1 MILIRPFHW
10 CLCSLLAQTLWPV
23 SIVHYCKHCCP
34 GHNSDAFLCTSY
46 WLFKLLFP
54 FFLFPGLLKF
64 ANDKN
69 MSGTKFKSI
78 SLGQGQGP
86 IAVKL
91 IQSAMKEGTW
101 VCLQNCHLAVSWMS
115 TLEKIC
121 EDFSPDTCHPDF
133 RLWLTSYPS
142 PMVFI
147 HFSLVLKDNSEHTAL
162 CPSCSS
168 NICYYAFSQQITT
181 WPVCCDSFQ
190 WPSCRME

>member
-1 MILIRPFHW
+1 MILILRFHW
-10 CLCSLLAQTLWPV
+10 CLCSLLEQTLWPV
-23 SIVHYCKHCCP
+23 STVLHYCKHYYP
-34 GHNSDAFLCTSY
+34 VDNSDAFLCTHY
-46 WLFKLLFP
+46 WLLKLLFST
-54 FFLFPGLLKF
+54 GLLKF

-69 MSGTKFKSI
+69 MGGTKFKSI

-86 IAVKL
+86 IAVKM

-121 EDFSPDTCHPDF
+121 EDFSPDTCDPDF

-147 HFSLVLKDNSEHTAL
+147 HLGFVLKDWTYSEDTVL
-162 CPSCSS
+162 CPSYLS
-168 NICYYAFSQQITT
+168 NIC
-181 WPVCCDSFQ
+181 
-190 WPSCRME
+190 

>member
-1 MILIRPFHW
+1 MKN
-10 CLCSLLAQTLWPV
+10 LLN
-23 SIVHYCKHCCP
+23 IH
-34 GHNSDAFLCTSY
+34 FLLTVI
-46 WLFKLLFP
+46 FFP
-54 FFLFPGLLKF
+54 SGLLKF

-69 MSGTKFKSI
+69 MGGTNFKSI

-86 IAVKL
+86 IAVKM

-101 VCLQNCHLAVSWMS
+101 VCLQNCHLAVSWMP

-147 HFSLVLKDNSEHTAL
+147 HFILVLNLFPIINDSDL
-162 CPSCSS
+162 CLSCLS
-168 NICYYAFSQQITT
+168 NIC
-181 WPVCCDSFQ
+181 C
-190 WPSCRME
+190 